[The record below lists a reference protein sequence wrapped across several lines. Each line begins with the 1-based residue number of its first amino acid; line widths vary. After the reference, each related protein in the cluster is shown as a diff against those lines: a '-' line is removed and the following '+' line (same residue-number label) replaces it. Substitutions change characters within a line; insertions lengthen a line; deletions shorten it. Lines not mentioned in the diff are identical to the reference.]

1 MPDDKTQRE
10 ALEQEARQ
18 KISMA
23 RVRILT
29 MATKDIS
36 RAFFSGLV
44 MKLEPKIEWRV
55 PTAAVDGKRIYYN
68 PKWVVSLTLMQLEG
82 VLVHEVMHCKLKHML
97 RRSNRDRRLWNI
109 ACDLAINSILQEAGF
124 VLPDEGVFAG
134 GRDYEDMPVSLAAE
148 DYYRRLVVR
157 EQQQQ

>member
-1 MPDDKTQRE
+1 
-10 ALEQEARQ
+10 
-18 KISMA
+18 
-23 RVRILT
+23 
-29 MATKDIS
+29 
-36 RAFFSGLV
+36 
-44 MKLEPKIEWRV
+44 
-55 PTAAVDGKRIYYN
+55 
-68 PKWVVSLTLMQLEG
+68 MQLEG

-157 EQQQQ
+157 EQQQQQQDTGGDDSESDNDAQQQDEADTDADGDANTDTDEPDSG